1 MEKIHLFFDE
11 TNLLLILAIGWALR
25 YGSKYL
31 QNSVENAFSNNEE
44 TKALQLKFYGLF
56 VYNFIYYWWVINT
69 VISLYKR

>member
-11 TNLLLILAIGWALR
+11 ANLLLILAICWALR

-31 QNSVENAFSNNEE
+31 QSSVEDALSNNEK
-44 TKALQLKFYGLF
+44 TKRLQLKFYGLF

-69 VISLYKR
+69 VISLYER